1 MNLYAVDVE
10 TTGLDPNTSSIVS
23 IGAVEIGNES
33 RYFYEECKP
42 WDGAEVHQGAL
53 KVNGFTEDY
62 LNNLQATE
70 AKIIAQFFAWLKL
83 SPMMC
88 AHNSSFDKSFIQAAA
103 NRASLPNPFGFRTVD
118 IHSIVH
124 AHIVRK
130 GEKPPEKL
138 SLNEC
143 LKYFNLP
150 KEPDPHNALTGAR
163 CNVQLYTAVTKKA

>member
-10 TTGLDPNTSSIVS
+10 TTGLDPLTSSIVS
-23 IGAVEIGNES
+23 IGAVEIGNEN
-33 RYFYEECKP
+33 RYFYEECSP
-42 WDGAEVHQGAL
+42 WEGAEVHDGAL
-53 KVNGFTEDY
+53 KVNGFTKDY
-62 LNNLQATE
+62 LDNLSQSE
-70 AKIIAQFFAWLKL
+70 SQIISKFFAWLKL

-88 AHNSSFDKSFIQAAA
+88 AHNSAFDKSFIQAAA
-103 NRASLPNPFGFRTVD
+103 DRAALPNPFGFRTVD

-124 AHIVRK
+124 AHIVQK

-143 LKYFNLP
+143 LQYFNLP

-163 CNVQLYTAVTKKA
+163 CNVQIYNLVTKKS

>member
-10 TTGLDPNTSSIVS
+10 TTGLDPLTSSIVS
-23 IGAVEIGNES
+23 IGAVEIGNEN
-33 RYFYEECKP
+33 RYFYEECSP
-42 WDGAEVHQGAL
+42 WEGAEVHDGAL
-53 KVNGFTEDY
+53 KVNGFTREY
-62 LNNLQATE
+62 LSQLNQTE
-70 AKIIAQFFAWLKL
+70 AQIIAKFFAWLKL

-88 AHNSSFDKSFIQAAA
+88 AHNSAFDKSFIQAAA
-103 NRASLPNPFGFRTVD
+103 NRASRPNPFGFRTVD

-124 AHIVRK
+124 AHIVQK
-130 GEKPPEKL
+130 GETPPAKL

-163 CNVQLYTAVTKKA
+163 CNVQIYNLVTKKI